1 MQSIPAVFA
10 VVKGQPIPLFQGALP
25 EAQVRQYLD
34 ELLRVAEANGVTGRV
49 QVGDAPVAEAEP
61 EVDPRYD
68 EAYDAIERGD
78 LDAAAAAYRSLLDQS
93 PGDADA
99 QAGLG
104 QVELLRRTQALDE
117 RAVRQAAAENP
128 DDVAAQ
134 SAVADL
140 DLLGGQVEDAFSR
153 LLDLVR
159 RLSGSERDAAR
170 THLRRACSSWS
181 ATRTTGSP
189 RPAPPWPT
197 RCSDRPC
204 EGRPSS
210 IRGAAV
216 CLSERA
222 GQRRNRKMTRIT
234 TMTSARMAMVRVFIG
249 APFGGGRGLSPPC
262 LLAPHRA
269 NVLRTARRQSQAP
282 QVAPRREPRR
292 QQLPAQP
299 PVEPRRGPF
308 VVVRREECP
317 VVRQPEQQAVD
328 QGSPEA
334 AALVLGCDRDLDQ
347 LEVATEP
354 LVRDHRRHRPR
365 PCRST
370 TARAR
375 RCSRRRTR
383 PGARQQQRGAA
394 EPGVAACAGSCSR
407 RNRSTA
413 SSGSS

>member
-1 MQSIPAVFA
+1 MSQSNINPYGAVDLSALAKPAASAGPVGTGAPTAVTGLVVDVDEAGFQAVVDQSMTVPVVIDFWADWCGPCKQLSPVLERLAAADEGRWLLAKVDLDANPRLGEAFQVQSIPAVFA

-34 ELLRVAEANGVTGRV
+34 ELLRVAEANGVSGRV

-99 QAGLG
+99 RAGLG

-170 THLRRACSSWS
+170 THLVSLFELV
-181 ATRTTGSP
+181 GNQD
-189 RPAPPWPT
+189 
-197 RCSDRPC
+197 DRV
-204 EGRPSS
+204 
-210 IRGAAV
+210 AKA
-216 CLSERA
+216 
-222 GQRRNRKMTRIT
+222 
-234 TMTSARMAMVRVFIG
+234 
-249 APFGGGRGLSPPC
+249 
-262 LLAPHRA
+262 
-269 NVLRTARRQSQAP
+269 RTALAN
-282 QVAPRREPRR
+282 
-292 QQLPAQP
+292 
-299 PVEPRRGPF
+299 
-308 VVVRREECP
+308 
-317 VVRQPEQQAVD
+317 
-328 QGSPEA
+328 
-334 AALVLGCDRDLDQ
+334 ALF
-347 LEVATEP
+347 
-354 LVRDHRRHRPR
+354 
-365 PCRST
+365 
-370 TARAR
+370 
-375 RCSRRRTR
+375 
-383 PGARQQQRGAA
+383 
-394 EPGVAACAGSCSR
+394 
-407 RNRSTA
+407 
-413 SSGSS
+413 